1 MHGTNSPTSSSY
13 AFNAIFVLIKPGV
26 TIVMP
31 MDQPTSILRVSKK
44 LIVAA
49 LLAWYHN
56 VYNHSLRLLFWTHK
70 QIEK

>member
-49 LLAWYHN
+49 LLA
-56 VYNHSLRLLFWTHK
+56 
-70 QIEK
+70 